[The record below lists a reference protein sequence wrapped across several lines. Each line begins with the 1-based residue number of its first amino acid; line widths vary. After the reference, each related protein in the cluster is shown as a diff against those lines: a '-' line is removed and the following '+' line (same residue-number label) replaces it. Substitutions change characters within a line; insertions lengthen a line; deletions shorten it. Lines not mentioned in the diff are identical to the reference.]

1 MAPTSPNA
9 LHIGGFGVIGGPMAK
24 GLDRTQCAILV
35 DLEAR
40 VHEFADALASG
51 TAASFLSPRLRVEFA
66 ALAFNRDEVLSFLAI
81 APRVR
86 PLLRTVA
93 VKRNVTFCDGE
104 VPGVGSGIAVL
115 SWDQDGLLT
124 HVTVQPKPKA

>member
-1 MAPTSPNA
+1 MVLAP
-9 LHIGGFGVIGGPMAK
+9 LM
-24 GLDRTQCAILV
+24 

-40 VHEFADALASG
+40 VHAFADALASG
-51 TAASFLSPRLRVEFA
+51 TAPAFLSPRLRVEA
-66 ALAFNRDEVLSFLAI
+66 AGLAFTRDDVVSLLAV

-86 PLLRTVA
+86 PVLRTVA

-104 VPGVGSGIAVL
+104 VPGVGAGVAVL

-124 HVTVQPKPKA
+124 HASIEPRAKA